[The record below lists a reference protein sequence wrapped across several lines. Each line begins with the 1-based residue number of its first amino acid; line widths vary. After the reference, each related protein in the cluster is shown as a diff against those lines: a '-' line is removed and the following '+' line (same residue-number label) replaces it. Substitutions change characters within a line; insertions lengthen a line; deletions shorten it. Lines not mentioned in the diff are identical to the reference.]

1 MSVTRLSTYFV
12 SRRILTQEQWDNAER
27 QAAVLGG
34 GGPLRLLVDSGLIT
48 STQAS
53 EGHAHKSGWTYLPL
67 PPEMEIPSEVIGL
80 IKDAFAREHLLV
92 PVARSGDEVTVAVRN
107 PSDLNVS
114 KLLRG
119 ATGLSVQLVYS
130 TFDELTRAVDR
141 FYSTSAE
148 AARKGDLATKAVEAN
163 QASVFGGIG
172 QLADTGEIVDALNI
186 IIEGGLMVGA
196 SDIHLE
202 PAQHHLSVRY
212 SVDGKLIAEP
222 IQSRSI
228 APRLASLIKTR
239 AKLNSAALTNQD
251 GGIRHTWRG
260 KDYDI
265 RVAVLPTNWGESIT
279 MRLGAETVRDL
290 SDIGFAPDTEARWR
304 HVLAQPNGI
313 SLAVGPMGSGKTTLL
328 YASLDLLMKENRK
341 IVSLEAPVEMNFPS
355 GITQV
360 SVNAGQKLTWEGA
373 METVLRSAAS
383 ALLVGEI
390 NKEEVAHTA
399 INAAMTGHLVL
410 STLHTNDAPG
420 AVVRLREMGIR
431 PSVLADTMRSVCA
444 QRLPRVL
451 CECKILQAPTQQ
463 LIRDF
468 ALDAESLAA
477 NEWFGPNPQ
486 GCRVCAGR
494 GYKGRTPIHEL
505 MTFPAAIRDLITED
519 APNRLVAQAARA
531 SGMRTLQEDGLL
543 KVRAG
548 ITSLSEIRSN
558 ILID

>member
-1 MSVTRLSTYFV
+1 MSTARLSTFFI
-12 SRRILTQEQWDNAER
+12 SRGILTQDAWESALT
-27 QAAVLGG
+27 QASVVGKNVL
-34 GGPLRLLVDSGLIT
+34 RHLVDAKLIT
-48 STQAS
+48 TAQAS
-53 EGHAHKSGWTYLPL
+53 EGFAYSRGWTYHPL
-67 PPEMEIPSEVIGL
+67 ATDLEIPEEIIGL
-80 IKDAFAREHLLV
+80 LKDPFAREHQLI
-92 PVARSGDEVTVAVRN
+92 PVDRDGDELTVAVRN

-114 KLLRG
+114 KMLRG
-119 ATGLSVQLVYS
+119 ATGLSINLVYS
-130 TFDELTRAVDR
+130 SADELTRAVHKY
-141 FYSTSAE
+141 YSTSAE
-148 AARKGDLATKAVEAN
+148 ARRKGELATRVVEAN
-163 QASVFGGIG
+163 STRYTGIG
-172 QLADTGEIVDALNI
+172 QIADTGEIVDALNI
-186 IIEGGLMVGA
+186 IIEGALRVGA

-202 PAQHHLSVRY
+202 PAENHLSVRY
-212 SVDGKLIAEP
+212 SVDGKLVAEP

-228 APRLASLIKTR
+228 APRLAALIKTR
-239 AKLNSAALTNQD
+239 AKMNSAALTNQD
-251 GGIRHTWRG
+251 GAIRHTYEG

-290 SDIGFAPDTEARWR
+290 REIGFADDTESRWR
-304 HVLAQPNGI
+304 RVLAQPNGI

-328 YASLDLLMKENRK
+328 YASLAELMKEQRK

-360 SVNAGQKLTWEGA
+360 SINPGQKLTWEGA

-444 QRLPRVL
+444 QRLPRTL
-451 CECKILQAPTQQ
+451 CECKISEPPSQQ

-468 ALDAESLAA
+468 GLDAESLAA
-477 NEWFGPNPQ
+477 NEWFGPNPD
-486 GCRVCAGR
+486 GCRTCAGR

-505 MTFPAAIRDLITED
+505 MTFPAEIRDLITED
-519 APNRLVAQAARA
+519 VPNRLIAEAARRN
-531 SGMRTLQEDGLL
+531 GMRTLQEDGLL
-543 KVRAG
+543 KARAG
-548 ITSLSEIRSN
+548 VTSLSEVRSH

>member
-1 MSVTRLSTYFV
+1 MSSDRLSTYFI
-12 SRRILTQEQWDNAER
+12 SRGIIGQDDWN
-27 QAAVLGG
+27 AAVAQSAVVGKTI
-34 GGPLRLLVDSGLIT
+34 LRHLVDAELIT
-48 STQAS
+48 AAQAS
-53 EGHAHKSGWTYLPL
+53 EGFAYSRGWTYQPL
-67 PPEMEIPSEVIGL
+67 GPDLEIPEEVIGL
-80 IKDAFAREHLLV
+80 LKDPFAREHQLI
-92 PVARSGDEVTVAVRN
+92 PVSREGDELTVAVRN
-107 PSDLNVS
+107 PSDLNIS

-119 ATGLSVQLVYS
+119 ATGLSINLVYA
-130 TFDELTRAVDR
+130 TADDLTRAVHKY
-141 FYSTSAE
+141 YSTSAE
-148 AARKGDLATKAVEAN
+148 ARRKGELATKVVEAN
-163 QASVFGGIG
+163 TAKYAGIG
-172 QLADTGEIVDALNI
+172 QIADTGEIVDALNI
-186 IIEGGLMVGA
+186 IIEGALRVGA

-202 PAQHHLSVRY
+202 PAEHHLSVRY
-212 SVDGKLIAEP
+212 SVDGKLVAEP

-228 APRLASLIKTR
+228 APRLAALIKTR
-239 AKLNSAALTNQD
+239 AKMNSAALTNQD
-251 GGIRHTWRG
+251 GGIRHTYEG

-290 SDIGFAPDTEARWR
+290 TEIGFTDDTLSRWR
-304 HVLAQPNGI
+304 RVLSQPNGI
-313 SLAVGPMGSGKTTLL
+313 TLAVGPMGSGKTTLL
-328 YASLDLLMKENRK
+328 YASLAALMKEQRK

-360 SVNAGQKLTWEGA
+360 SINPGQKLTWEGA

-444 QRLPRVL
+444 QRLPRTL
-451 CECKILQAPTQQ
+451 CECKIPEAPSQQ

-468 ALDAESLAA
+468 RLDAESLAA
-477 NEWFGPNPQ
+477 NEWFGPNPD
-486 GCRVCAGR
+486 GCRICAGR

-505 MTFPAAIRDLITED
+505 MTFPAEIRDLITED
-519 APNRLVAQAARA
+519 VPNRIIAEAARRN
-531 SGMRTLQEDGLL
+531 GMRTLQEDGLL
-543 KVRAG
+543 KARAG

>member
-1 MSVTRLSTYFV
+1 MSSLRLSTFFI
-12 SRRILTQEQWDNAER
+12 SRGILSQEAWDGAEA
-27 QAAVLGG
+27 QASIAGKTVL
-34 GGPLRLLVDSGLIT
+34 RHLVDTQMIT
-48 STQAS
+48 TAQAS
-53 EGHAHKSGWTYLPL
+53 EAFAYSRGWTYYPL
-67 PPEMEIPSEVIGL
+67 GTDLEIPEEVIGL
-80 IKDAFAREHLLV
+80 LKDPFAREHQLI
-92 PVARSGDEVTVAVRN
+92 PVSREGDELTVAVRN

-119 ATGLSVQLVYS
+119 ATGLSINLVYS
-130 TFDELTRAVDR
+130 TGDELTRSVHKY
-141 FYSTSAE
+141 YSTSAE
-148 AARKGDLATKAVEAN
+148 ARRKGELATKAVEAS
-163 QASVFGGIG
+163 SVRYQGIG
-172 QLADTGEIVDALNI
+172 KLADTGEIVDALNI
-186 IIEGGLMVGA
+186 IIEGALRVGA

-202 PAQHHLSVRY
+202 PAEHHLSVRY
-212 SVDGKLIAEP
+212 SVDGKLVSEP

-239 AKLNSAALTNQD
+239 AKMNSAALTNQD
-251 GGIRHTWRG
+251 GGIRHTYEGR
-260 KDYDI
+260 DYDI

-290 SDIGFAPDTEARWR
+290 TEIGFATDTEARWR
-304 HVLAQPNGI
+304 RVLAQPNGI

-328 YASLDLLMKENRK
+328 YASLAELMKEQRK

-360 SVNAGQKLTWEGA
+360 SINPGQKLTWEGA

-444 QRLPRVL
+444 QRLPRTL
-451 CECKILQAPTQQ
+451 CECKVLEAPSQQ

-468 ALDAESLAA
+468 GLDAESLAA
-477 NEWFGPNPQ
+477 NEWFGPNPA

-505 MTFPAAIRDLITED
+505 MTFPAEIRDLITED
-519 APNRLVAQAARA
+519 VPNRLIGEAARRN
-531 SGMRTLQEDGLL
+531 GMRTLQEDGLL
-543 KVRAG
+543 KARAG

>member
-1 MSVTRLSTYFV
+1 MSVSRLSAHFV
-12 SRRILTQEQWDNAER
+12 TKGLLTQEQWDAAEA
-27 QAAVLGG
+27 QAAVIGKG
-34 GGPLRLLVDSGLIT
+34 MLRHLVDTQVIT
-48 STQAS
+48 TRDAN
-53 EGHAHKSGWTYLPL
+53 EGYAYSCGWKYQPL
-67 PPEMEIPSEVIGL
+67 SSDMDIPGDVIGL
-80 IKDAFAREHLLV
+80 LKDAFAREHQLV
-92 PVARSGDEVTVAVRN
+92 PVVRNGDELTVAVRN

-114 KLLRG
+114 KMLRG
-119 ATGLSVQLVYS
+119 ATGLSIQLVYS
-130 TFDELTRAVDR
+130 TADELTRTVHK

-163 QASVFGGIG
+163 SAKAYQGIG

-186 IIEGGLMVGA
+186 IIEGALRVGA

-202 PAQHHLSVRY
+202 PAEHHLSVRY
-212 SVDGKLIAEP
+212 SVDGKLVAEP

-228 APRLASLIKTR
+228 APRLAALIKTR
-239 AKLNSAALTNQD
+239 AKMNSAALTNQD
-251 GGIRHTWRG
+251 GGIRHTYEG
-260 KDYDI
+260 TDYDI

-279 MRLGAETVRDL
+279 MRLGAESVRDL
-290 SDIGFAPDTEARWR
+290 ADIGFAEDTERRWR

-360 SVNAGQKLTWEGA
+360 SINPAQKLTWDGA

-451 CECKILQAPTQQ
+451 CECKILQPPSQQ

-468 ALDAESLAA
+468 KLDAQSLSA
-477 NEWFGPNPQ
+477 NEWFGPNPD
-486 GCRVCAGR
+486 GCRICAGR

-505 MTFPAAIRDLITED
+505 MTFPSEIRDLITED
-519 APNRLVAQAARA
+519 APNRLVAAAARE